1 MILVFERSKPRYM
14 TRAVTEELSKEH
26 QQLIIDYLEEK
37 QELLTDY
44 LQVFEFYVENNQQ
57 WLIQRQEVPNRETTI
72 FVQLEEAEP
81 IERTVWVMDQ
91 GSEGVIILFPED
103 Y

>member
-1 MILVFERSKPRYM
+1 MFERNKPRYM
-14 TRAVTEELSKEH
+14 TRTVAETLSKEH
-26 QQLIIDYLEEK
+26 QQFLLRYLDEK
-37 QELLTDY
+37 QERLTDY
-44 LQVFEFYVENNQQ
+44 LQIFEFYVENNQQ

-91 GSEGVIILFPED
+91 GLEGVIILFPED